1 MEFLEAK
8 AKADALWKAH
18 EDAAA
23 PLDRFARGPMGLTPD
38 AVRSSPEWKAAYAA
52 ERKAF
57 AELRAYNAWYVKA
70 FKKERIAARTAQR
83 EALSKNS
90 LT

>member
-1 MEFLEAK
+1 MNFAEAK

-23 PLDRFARGPMGLTPD
+23 PLDRFARGPMGLVPD
-38 AVRSSPEWKAAYAA
+38 AVKASPEWRTAYAA

-70 FKKERIAARTAQR
+70 FKKERIAARKALIAER
-83 EALSKNS
+83 EKNA
-90 LT
+90 